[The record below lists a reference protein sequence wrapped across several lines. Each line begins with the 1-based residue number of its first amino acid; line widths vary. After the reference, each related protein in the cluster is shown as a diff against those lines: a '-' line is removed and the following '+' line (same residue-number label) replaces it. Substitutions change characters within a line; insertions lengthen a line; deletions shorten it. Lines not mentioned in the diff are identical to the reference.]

1 MGKFEPNDDQKE
13 FLKDGKCNV
22 LVSAS
27 AGSGKTSTMI
37 QKLLIL
43 LDKYKFP
50 ISSLLVVTFTNSAGA
65 EIRQRLYLAI
75 SEHLSTLTDPKDK
88 EYFQKQLENIGNA
101 DIGTLHSICKKLIVK
116 YFYAIEQSP
125 DFNLIV
131 DKETE
136 YLFDSAIESVFKK
149 HIILGDDGFFEL
161 HSSYNSDR
169 SDSSLRNIIKIL
181 HNYAGSKPDYKEWL
195 EKTTK
200 ASYEPN
206 LNENIACKYIMDI
219 YIKRFLDCKDVMFEL
234 SQEAG
239 ALGLEK
245 CALFC
250 DIWLQFIDEI
260 SKAKSFEQGLKIYNN
275 FSAPRKPSKSK
286 KASVD
291 EGIFY
296 EKLEW
301 GKGLVK
307 GVYDDLGK
315 DLIHT
320 DYDKIVEDLTQAK
333 QNLDRFIA
341 ICDEV
346 EEAYSKL
353 KKDRNVVDFNDL
365 EFLMLKILEDE
376 KILNELKEH
385 YKFVFFDEYQDIN
398 EKQELILSK
407 LTSGDNYYMIG
418 DVKQSIYA
426 FRQASPKIF
435 ISKFQK
441 FYDDGKDNKLIM
453 FNRNYR
459 SEKNILE
466 YCNQVFDT
474 LITNDTIGV
483 DYKKTARFISDKKLD
498 GGRVKLSILNTF
510 ESEDSRLDA
519 EAVVVAN
526 EIVSLMQKTKV
537 DGTRF
542 NYSDIAII
550 LRSRGDFA
558 YSLFNT
564 LTDLQ
569 IPVSTEIDA
578 EFFDTIEVMTLI
590 SILKVL
596 SNYKDD
602 LAVATTLKVLFGF
615 SDDELMRVREAGEE
629 KFFYECVLKYNIDDE
644 ILAKITKFLNFID
657 TYKIYLATHTLS
669 ETLWDIVDKFNLLL
683 YYKSMPKGMERENNI
698 LEFISFANN
707 ENYKYNLDKFIE
719 YIDFASKNKLKQ
731 SIGAKGNAIQI
742 ITIHH
747 SKGLEYPA
755 VVLCGLGRKIR
766 TNVDS
771 GNLITSNL
779 FGVGLKSISLDER
792 VATETIVRKA
802 SKLYNY
808 RSEFDEEIR
817 LLYVAMTRPREYLR
831 LVGTYDLSKLE
842 ENYDLPIY
850 SSSSMLD
857 MILKSYSKSDIK
869 KIAGAGSIILNEGEG
884 NESEIEVT
892 FVDDIKARSSTLQ
905 NDVIVSRGRED
916 LSKRL
921 SNIYSNPPSSQTF
934 TIKNTVTNI
943 LREEVDYENLI
954 SSPKELKITDK
965 LGGVDA
971 LKLGTAYHS
980 VMQRV
985 NFNESKEDIEGLIC
999 GLIESGEI
1007 APDLKSYI
1015 KIDEILDAC
1024 KIVGEI
1030 IKGANR
1036 VYKEKQFLMQESY
1049 NKLVKNSDNNTKVI
1063 VQGVI
1068 DLVVEND
1075 GGAVLIDYKT
1085 NKISSPKALVD
1096 EYAMQLDIYAHAFE
1110 LATGIKITQ
1119 KYLYSFYMHKLIEVN

>member
-13 FLKDGKCNV
+13 FLKDGKYNV

-37 QKLLIL
+37 QKLLML

-75 SEHLSTLTDPKDK
+75 SEHLSTLSDPSDK

-136 YLFDSAIESVFKK
+136 YLFDSAMESVFKK
-149 HIILGDDGFFEL
+149 YIISGDDEFFEL
-161 HSSYNSDR
+161 YNSYNSDR
-169 SDSSLRNIIKIL
+169 SDSNLRSIIKSL

-195 EKTTK
+195 AKTT
-200 ASYEPN
+200 ADSYDPN
-206 LNENIACKYIMDI
+206 LNTNATCKYLMDE
-219 YIKRFLDCKDVMFEL
+219 YIQKFLDCKDMLISL
-234 SQEAG
+234 SQEASM
-239 ALGLEK
+239 LGLDK
-245 CALFC
+245 CSNFC
-250 DIWLQFIDEI
+250 NIWLQFVDEI
-260 SKAKSFEQGLKIYNN
+260 SKAQSFEQALKIYNN

-291 EGIFY
+291 EEIFD

-301 GKGLVK
+301 GKELIK
-307 GVYDDLGK
+307 GIYNDFGS
-315 DLIHT
+315 DLIHKE
-320 DYDKIVEDLTQAK
+320 YDKIVEDMLRAK
-333 QNLDRFIA
+333 QNLDRVIGL
-341 ICDEV
+341 CDEV
-346 EEAYSKL
+346 EEAYAKL
-353 KKDRNVVDFNDL
+353 KKDRNAVDFNDL

-441 FYDDGKDNKLIM
+441 FYEDGKDNKLIM

-459 SEKNILE
+459 SEKNILG

-483 DYKKTARFISDKKLD
+483 DYKKTARFISDKPLD

-510 ESEDSRLDA
+510 ESEENRLDA
-519 EAVVVAN
+519 EAMVVAN
-526 EIVSLMQKTKV
+526 EIVSLMQKTKA

-569 IPVSTEIDA
+569 IPVTTEIDA
-578 EFFDTIEVMTLI
+578 ELFDTVEVTALI

-602 LAVATTLKVLFGF
+602 LAVATTLKVLFGLT
-615 SDDELMRVREAGEE
+615 DDELMCIREMSEE
-629 KFFYECVLKYNIDDE
+629 KFFFECVLRYNANDE
-644 ILAKITKFLNFID
+644 ILAKISKFLKFIED
-657 TYKIYLATHTLS
+657 YKVYLASHTLS
-669 ETLWDIVDKFNLLL
+669 ETLWDIVDKYNLLL

-707 ENYKYNLDKFIE
+707 ENYKYSLDKFIE

-731 SIGAKGNAIQI
+731 SIGTKGNAVQI

-755 VVLCGLGRKIR
+755 VILCGLGRKIR

-771 GNLITSNL
+771 GNLIISGK

-792 VATETIVRKA
+792 EVQETIVRKA

-831 LVGTYDLSKLE
+831 LVGTYDLSRLE
-842 ENYDLPIY
+842 DNYSLPIY
-850 SSSSMLD
+850 SSQSMLD
-857 MILKSYSKSDIK
+857 MILKSYGESDIK
-869 KIAGAGSIILNEGEG
+869 KIVGASNIVINSGEAS
-884 NESEIEVT
+884 ESEIEVVN
-892 FVDDIKARSSTLQ
+892 VDNIKTNSSSSASDVVVSKGSETL
-905 NDVIVSRGRED
+905 G
-916 LSKRL
+916 KRL
-921 SNIYSNPPSSQTF
+921 KDIYSNPPSTQTF

-943 LREEVDYENLI
+943 LKEEVDYENLI
-954 SSPKELKITDK
+954 SSPKDFKITDK
-965 LGGVDA
+965 IDGVDA

-985 NFNESKEDIEGLIC
+985 NFNESIEDIEGLIS
-999 GLIESGEI
+999 GLVDSGEI
-1007 APDLKSYI
+1007 APEYKKYI
-1015 KIDEILDAC
+1015 KVDEILDAC
-1024 KIVGEI
+1024 KIVGEV
-1030 IKGANR
+1030 IKGANK

-1075 GGAVLIDYKT
+1075 DGAILIDYKT
-1085 NKISSPKALVD
+1085 NKVSSSKTLVD
-1096 EYAMQLDIYAHAFE
+1096 EYAMQLKIYAHAFE
-1110 LATGIKITQ
+1110 LATNIKITK
-1119 KYLYSFYMHKLIEVN
+1119 KYLYSFYQHKLIEVK

>member
-1 MGKFEPNDDQKE
+1 MGNYEPNDDQKE
-13 FLKDGKCNV
+13 FLKDGKYNV

-37 QKLLIL
+37 QKLLML

-75 SEHLSTLTDPKDK
+75 SEHLSTVTDPKDK

-136 YLFDSAIESVFKK
+136 YLFDCAIESVFKK
-149 HIILGDDGFFEL
+149 HIVSGDEEFFTL
-161 HSSYNSDR
+161 YSSYNSDR
-169 SDSSLRNIIKIL
+169 SDSNLRNIIKSL

-195 EKTTK
+195 AKTSD
-200 ASYEPN
+200 ASYN
-206 LNENIACKYIMDI
+206 TDLNNNIACKYILDT
-219 YIKRFLDCKDVMFEL
+219 YIQKFLDCKDMLLEL
-234 SQEAG
+234 SQEASM
-239 ALGLEK
+239 LGLEK
-245 CALFC
+245 CVQFC
-250 DIWLQFIDEI
+250 GVWLQFVDEI

-291 EGIFY
+291 ESVFD

-301 GKGLVK
+301 GKEVIK
-307 GVYDDLGK
+307 SVYKDFGE
-315 DLIHT
+315 DLIHKE
-320 DYDKIVEDLTQAK
+320 YDKIVEDMSLAK
-333 QNLDRFIA
+333 QNLDRVVGL
-341 ICDEV
+341 CDEV
-346 EEAYSKL
+346 EEAYAKL
-353 KKDRNVVDFNDL
+353 KKDRNSVDFNDL

-453 FNRNYR
+453 FNTNYR

-483 DYKKTARFISDKKLD
+483 DYKKTARFVSKKNLD

-510 ESEDSRLDA
+510 ESEENRLDA

-526 EIVSLMQKTKV
+526 EIVSLMQKNKV

-542 NYSDIAII
+542 DYSDIAII

-578 EFFDTIEVMTLI
+578 EFFDSIEVMTLV

-602 LAVATTLKVLFGF
+602 LAVATTLKVLFGLT
-615 SDDELMRVREAGEE
+615 DDELMCVRERGEE
-629 KFFYECVLKYNIDDE
+629 KFFWECVLSYNANDE
-644 ILAKITKFLNFID
+644 ILAKITKFLNFIEE
-657 TYKIYLATHTLS
+657 YKVYLTTHTLS
-669 ETLWDIVDKFNLLL
+669 ETLWDIVDKYNLLL

-707 ENYKYNLDKFIE
+707 QNYEYSLDRFIE
-719 YIDFASKNKLKQ
+719 YIDFASKNRLKQ
-731 SIGAKGNAIQI
+731 NIGTSGNAVQI

-755 VVLCGLGRKIR
+755 VILCGLGRKIR

-779 FGVGLKSISLDER
+779 FGVGLKSISLDKR
-792 VATETIVRKA
+792 VVQETIVRKA
-802 SKLYNY
+802 CKLYNY

-842 ENYDLPIY
+842 ENHSLPIY

-857 MILKSYSKSDIK
+857 MIFKSYGKSDIK
-869 KIAGAGSIILNEGEG
+869 KIVGAGNLILNSGKG
-884 NESEIEVT
+884 NECEIEVLN
-892 FVDDIKARSSTLQ
+892 VDDIKTSASSVKS
-905 NDVIVSRGRED
+905 DIIVSKGVD
-916 LSKRL
+916 ALSQKL
-921 SNIYSNPPSSQTF
+921 KDIYSSPPSTQTF

-954 SSPKELKITDK
+954 STPKEFKITDK

-980 VMQRV
+980 VMQRL
-985 NFNESKEDIEGLIC
+985 NFNESKEDIEGLIL
-999 GLIESGEI
+999 GLIESGEV
-1007 APDLKSYI
+1007 APELKCSI
-1015 KIDEILDAC
+1015 NIDEILDAC
-1024 KIVGEI
+1024 KIVGKL
-1030 IKGANR
+1030 IKDANK
-1036 VYKEKQFLMQESY
+1036 VYKEKQFLMQECY

-1068 DLVVEND
+1068 DLVIEND
-1075 GGAVLIDYKT
+1075 DGAILIDYKT
-1085 NKISSPKALVD
+1085 NKVSSPKTLVD
-1096 EYAMQLDIYAHAFE
+1096 EYAMQLKIYAHAFE
-1110 LATGIKITQ
+1110 LATGIKITK